1 MSKGGMRRGS
11 RPFAR
16 FERRRAPATSLLR
29 SAARMTKRAFWLS
42 LLFGASACGGHGT
55 APAGAEHAASPAR
68 ADGALDATR
77 FATPAR
83 VFPPIDRSDVTA
95 ETRDSDGGRRF
106 IAQGLRVIQ
115 SPEGALAAADEFLP
129 GSRVASTLA
138 LPARLGGG
146 YLFVLNANGQSLF
159 WRAASW
165 TGALEPLAR
174 LDGEAERVVPGFD
187 RLYVLRGRGAPWV
200 ALDVESGR
208 ALDLASLPPSPG
220 YGAMAFADE
229 WFGAAEL
236 PLRGVLATFDAGGS
250 WHPLGLAHAELA
262 AEDGGIVVAAA
273 GKRYLLSASGSER
286 PLPDAA
292 AEAARPESTPK
303 EARRL
308 PVPLPF
314 GSRPLETAVLHGYP
328 DGEGNALVAA
338 YGSLARVRLRD
349 GAVLALEPDAYPGR
363 APCDAV
369 ALGAGVGFVCGE
381 LHGPTGVYALGAGL
395 TLVPVLSFAG
405 PRRVAP
411 NGRGSLVIRG
421 GCGARE
427 ADATRRCVVPR
438 SGSPYDVPVQSVDER
453 AVALAD
459 GGVALIRPLTQRPKN
474 GEKARA
480 APGDSDAPAPTK
492 NKEKTDQTLGTLVL
506 VHPGASERSVSLRSS
521 GVDDEAARS
530 IVESGLWL
538 DSFVE
543 GQSGELDGWV
553 AGGDSFVGVRVKRDG
568 QVLVGAP
575 EEHLDRAMLSGQ
587 FGLVVGHGG
596 GLRETVD
603 GGFEWTD
610 GELPGEPDMRPL
622 HTSGTAS
629 GCTSLGCSVSGWLRV
644 GWKMGEKDRLKLAAV
659 PEPTHLLGSGGNRW
673 SLECRATGEQ
683 SKPALRLN
691 AQSEDRA
698 VSPWNPLAEV
708 PPPAR
713 ARADYGV
720 ETGNEA
726 ELRLFRAYAWGPPG
740 DGWARDARW
749 LVRVRDPYRVGDA
762 VWSTAPSPSAWSSD
776 ASTADAF
783 GRSPSGPPSTWRV
796 LTDPVRH
803 AGLLLVSLR
812 GAVELYLL
820 EEGARITRVKTQGTV
835 GVITS
840 VALAGGRFYAAALG
854 EGHALRLY
862 RVEHGE
868 LELSGEF
875 PDVLGRSETP
885 ALAPAAR
892 GDGIGMWVHDA
903 DYYLFPFDVGSRRFD
918 APIVAR
924 ASELA
929 AMPAACSTGEDGYV
943 VGDAISLEPNVDLEG
958 AGVTAGNGIEVRLVV
973 SPSHVCVDGLSA
985 PLGSASEARRRPRV
999 PVEGAPTRGAIA
1011 GVRTP
1016 SPEPNGDG
1024 TSRAVP
1030 GRDAGPGAP
1039 LVLDFPDGSRRGFRC
1054 QD

>member
-1 MSKGGMRRGS
+1 MVKG
-11 RPFAR
+11 AV
-16 FERRRAPATSLLR
+16 
-29 SAARMTKRAFWLS
+29 WLS
-42 LLFGASACGGHGT
+42 LVVGAAACAGRAAAPPSVSRAAKAGTPAEAGGD
-55 APAGAEHAASPAR
+55 AP
-68 ADGALDATR
+68 R

-83 VFPPIDRSDVTA
+83 VFPPIERSDVTA

-159 WRAASW
+159 WRAPTW

-174 LDGEAERVVPGFD
+174 LDGEVERVVPGFD
-187 RLYVLRGRGAPWV
+187 RVYALRGRGAPWV
-200 ALDVESGR
+200 ALELETGH

-229 WFGAAEL
+229 WLAAVEL

-262 AEDGGIVVAAA
+262 ADDGGIIVATA
-273 GKRYLLSASGSER
+273 GKRFLLTSSGSEE
-286 PLPDAA
+286 PLPAAA
-292 AEAARPESTPK
+292 AEAPRPEAAPK
-303 EARRL
+303 RARRL
-308 PVPLPF
+308 PAPLPF
-314 GSRPLETAVLHGYP
+314 GERPLETAVLHGYANG
-328 DGEGNALVAA
+328 DGTALVAA

-349 GAVLALEPDAYPGR
+349 GAVLARQPDAYPGR

-369 ALGAGVGFVCGE
+369 ALGGGVGFVCGE
-381 LHGPTGVYALGAGL
+381 LHGPTGVYALGNGL
-395 TLVPVLSFAG
+395 TLVPALAFDG

-411 NGRGSLVIRG
+411 NERGALVIRG

-427 ADATRRCVVPR
+427 ADAALYCVVPP
-438 SGSPYDVPVQSVDER
+438 SGAPYAVATSSVDER

-459 GGVALIRPLTQRPKN
+459 GGVALLRPVTRRAKN
-474 GEKARA
+474 DEKSRA
-480 APGDSDAPAPTK
+480 AVGDADAPEP
-492 NKEKTDQTLGTLVL
+492 NQKTAGPKPDEVIGTLAFSR
-506 VHPGASERSVSLRSS
+506 PGSAERSLPLVLS
-521 GVDDEAARS
+521 GVEDEAARAL
-530 IVESGLWL
+530 VESGFWL

-543 GQSGELDGWV
+543 GKNGDLYGWV
-553 AGGDSFVGVRVKRDG
+553 AGSDSFVGVRVKPDG
-568 QVLVGAP
+568 KVSAGAP
-575 EEHLDRAMLSGQ
+575 EAHLDRALFSGR
-587 FGLVVGHGG
+587 FALVVGHSG

-610 GELPGEPDMRPL
+610 GELPGEPDLRPL
-622 HTSGTAS
+622 HTSGTFS

-644 GWKMGEKDRLKLAAV
+644 GWKMGEKDRLKLAQV
-659 PEPTHLLGSGGNRW
+659 PEPTRLLGSGGNRW
-673 SLECRATGEQ
+673 SLDCQPTGEQ
-683 SKPALRLN
+683 SKPVLRTS

-708 PPPAR
+708 APPAR
-713 ARADYGV
+713 ARTDYGV

-726 ELRLFRAYAWGPPG
+726 DLRLFRAYAWGPTG
-740 DGWARDARW
+740 DGWARDSRW
-749 LVRVRDPYRVGDA
+749 LVRVRDPYRVSDSI
-762 VWSTAPSPSAWSSD
+762 WSTAPSTSAWSSD
-776 ASTADAF
+776 VLAADAF

-803 AGLLLVSLR
+803 AALLLVSLR
-812 GAVELYLL
+812 GSVELYLL
-820 EEGARITRVKTQGTV
+820 EEGSRIVRVKTQGTL
-835 GVITS
+835 GVVSS
-840 VALAGGRFYAAALG
+840 VALAGGHFYAAALG

-862 RVEHGE
+862 RVEHAE
-868 LELSGEF
+868 LELVGEF

-885 ALAPAAR
+885 VLAPAAR
-892 GDGIGMWVHDA
+892 GDGVGVWVHDTN
-903 DYYLFPFDVGSRRFD
+903 YFLFPFDVASRRFD

-924 ASELA
+924 ASDLA

-943 VGDAISLEPNVDLEG
+943 VGDAISVEPNVELAG
-958 AGVTAGNGIEVRLVV
+958 AGVTTGNGIEVRLVV
-973 SPSHVCVDGLSA
+973 SPSHVCVDALSA
-985 PLGSASEARRRPRV
+985 PLGSQGEARRRPRM
-999 PVEGAPTRGAIA
+999 PVEGAPSRGAIS

-1016 SPEPNGDG
+1016 SVESEGDG
-1024 TSRAVP
+1024 TSHTVS

-1039 LVLDFPDGSRRGFRC
+1039 LVLDFPNGSRRGFRC

>member
-1 MSKGGMRRGS
+1 MRTGLLGSAPRMAKG
-11 RPFAR
+11 A
-16 FERRRAPATSLLR
+16 L
-29 SAARMTKRAFWLS
+29 WLS
-42 LLFGASACGGHGT
+42 LVLGASACAGRAM
-55 APAGAEHAASPAR
+55 APAGAARSSNPRAPADR
-68 ADGALDATR
+68 AGDEPH

-146 YLFVLNANGQSLF
+146 YLFVLNASGQSLF
-159 WRAASW
+159 WRAATW
-165 TGALEPLAR
+165 TGPLEPLAR
-174 LDGEAERVVPGFD
+174 LDGEVERVVSGFD
-187 RLYVLRGRGAPWV
+187 RVYVLRGRGAPWV
-200 ALDVESGR
+200 ALDLESGH

-229 WFGAAEL
+229 WLGAVEL
-236 PLRGVLATFDAGGS
+236 PLRGVLATFDAGAS
-250 WHPLGLAHAELA
+250 WHPLGLAHAELGA
-262 AEDGGIVVAAA
+262 DDGGIVVAAA
-273 GKRYLLSASGSER
+273 GKRFRLGASGSEQ
-286 PLPDAA
+286 PLPAAA
-292 AEAARPESTPK
+292 AEAPRPDLAPK
-303 EARRL
+303 QARRL

-314 GSRPLETAVLHGYP
+314 GERPLETAVLHGYP
-328 DGEGNALVAA
+328 NGDGTALVAA
-338 YGSLARVRLRD
+338 YGSLARVRLSD
-349 GAVLALEPDAYPGR
+349 GAVLARVPDAYPGR

-369 ALGAGVGFVCGE
+369 ALGQGIGFVCGE

-395 TLVPVLSFAG
+395 TLVRVRTFDG

-411 NGRGSLVIRG
+411 NERGALVIRG
-421 GCGARE
+421 GCGPRE
-427 ADATRRCVVPR
+427 GEAPLYCVMPPA
-438 SGSPYDVPVQSVDER
+438 GAPYAVPVRSVDER

-459 GGVALIRPLTQRPKN
+459 GGVALLRPVTKRSKN
-474 GEKARA
+474 SEKAPA
-480 APGDSDAPAPTK
+480 AVGDPDATEPNKK
-492 NKEKTDQTLGTLVL
+492 NAGPKTDDVLGTLAV
-506 VHPGASERSVSLRSS
+506 VRPGSSERSVSLRLE
-521 GVDDEAARS
+521 GVDDEAARAL
-530 IVESGLWL
+530 VESGLWL

-543 GQSGELDGWV
+543 GKGGDLYGWV
-553 AGGDSFVGVRVKRDG
+553 AGSDSFAGVRVKPDG
-568 QVLVGAP
+568 KVLVGAP
-575 EEHLDRAMLSGQ
+575 EAHLDRALFSGR
-587 FGLVVGHGG
+587 FALVVGHSG

-610 GELPGEPDMRPL
+610 GELPGEPDLRPL
-622 HTSGTAS
+622 HTSGTLS

-644 GWKMGEKDRLKLAAV
+644 GWKMGAKDRLKLAEV
-659 PEPTHLLGSGGNRW
+659 PEPTHALGSGGNRW
-673 SLECRATGEQ
+673 SLDCHATGEQ
-683 SKPALRLN
+683 SKAALRMN
-691 AQSEDRA
+691 PQSEDRA
-698 VSPWNPLAEV
+698 VSPWNPLAELAA
-708 PPPAR
+708 PAR
-713 ARADYGV
+713 TRADYGV

-726 ELRLFRAYAWGPPG
+726 DLRLFRAYAWGPPG
-740 DGWARDARW
+740 DGWSRDSRW
-749 LVRVRDPYRVGDA
+749 LVRVRDPFRVSDA

-776 ASTADAF
+776 VLAADAF

-796 LTDPVRH
+796 LSDPVRH

-812 GAVELYLL
+812 GTVELYLL
-820 EEGARITRVKTQGTV
+820 EEGSRITRVKTQGAV
-835 GVITS
+835 GVISS

-868 LELSGEF
+868 LELVGEF

-892 GDGIGMWVHDA
+892 GDGIGLWVHDA
-903 DYYLFPFDVGSRRFD
+903 NYYLFPFDVASRRFD

-924 ASELA
+924 ASDLA

-943 VGDAISLEPNVDLEG
+943 VGDALALEPNIDLVG
-958 AGVTAGNGIEVRLVV
+958 TGLSAGNGSEVRLVV
-973 SPSHVCVDGLSA
+973 SPSHVCVDALSA
-985 PLGSASEARRRPRV
+985 PLGAQGEARPRPRM
-999 PVEGAPTRGAIA
+999 PVDGAPSRGALS

-1016 SPEPNGDG
+1016 SSEPTGEG
-1024 TSRAVP
+1024 SSHGVS
-1030 GRDAGPGAP
+1030 GREAGPGAP